1 MNAASRSPAALE
13 LDVFACPL
21 DGVNQI
27 EASAGTGKT
36 WNICALYVR
45 LLLEKD
51 LGADEILVVT
61 FTKAATAELH
71 ERIRGRLA
79 QLAHALDTGDD
90 GGDPFVARLL
100 ETTLGEGGALDP
112 DTAAKRIRRAL
123 RAFDQAAIH
132 TIHAFCQRALQEA
145 PFAAAM
151 PFAFDMQADDAAL
164 RFELAAD
171 FWRTREIGR
180 AHV

>member
-1 MNAASRSPAALE
+1 E

-90 GGDPFVARLL
+90 GGDPFIARLL
-100 ETTLGEGGALDP
+100 ETTLGDGGALDP
-112 DTAAKRIRRAL
+112 ETAVKRIRRAL

-151 PFAFDMQADDAAL
+151 PFAFDMEAD
-164 RFELAAD
+164 
-171 FWRTREIGR
+171 
-180 AHV
+180 